1 MIKEH
6 ISQCM
11 VKSTSSPAAQLRI
24 KILAETPT
32 LLSLHK
38 ELVATGLITDDEFW
52 APQEVIPN
60 GERSLPPIALKL
72 PAINKEI
79 LHYAR
84 NHTKAICKLAKAK
97 KLDEKSFW
105 TSFFQNDINAV
116 TKEFSS
122 SSTDAEA
129 RIPSDLQSLKD
140 AALDFSVELMD
151 FPDSTH
157 DPLISAINKWSTIL
171 LPQTAAPCSL
181 THDVLSEHAVACL
194 ELKSQNE
201 YISKTSGQHKAD
213 SDAPRPSLPFSWM
226 DSNFKP
232 RSLDL
237 SGAFCSLDEVCER
250 ASPTDFLSSFLSAR
264 EDIKL
269 FHDKAVS
276 IFYPGKNSGFVPHD
290 AIVISVPTRGSR
302 PLVRVLFDVRNH
314 ASGAIAKADES
325 K

>member
-1 MIKEH
+1 
-6 ISQCM
+6 
-11 VKSTSSPAAQLRI
+11 
-24 KILAETPT
+24 
-32 LLSLHK
+32 
-38 ELVATGLITDDEFW
+38 
-52 APQEVIPN
+52 
-60 GERSLPPIALKL
+60 
-72 PAINKEI
+72 
-79 LHYAR
+79 
-84 NHTKAICKLAKAK
+84 
-97 KLDEKSFW
+97 
-105 TSFFQNDINAV
+105 
-116 TKEFSS
+116 
-122 SSTDAEA
+122 
-129 RIPSDLQSLKD
+129 
-140 AALDFSVELMD
+140 MD

-269 FHDKAVS
+269 FHDKAVYVLKILWHSPSPSPGLFS
-276 IFYPGKNSGFVPHD
+276 I
-290 AIVISVPTRGSR
+290 
-302 PLVRVLFDVRNH
+302 LVRILDLFRMMRSSFPSQLEGLGH
-314 ASGAIAKADES
+314 SLESSLMFAITQAEPLQKRMKVNS
-325 K
+325 T